1 MDVWKENNTHILSKE
16 VKKNVLLV
24 LFENIEQIKK
34 VFFFLM
40 QFAFFF
46 LNFSLVFAL
55 QGKFGNQ
62 TCAWIH
68 R

>member
-1 MDVWKENNTHILSKE
+1 
-16 VKKNVLLV
+16 
-24 LFENIEQIKK
+24 
-34 VFFFLM
+34 M

-46 LNFSLVFAL
+46 LNFSIVFAL

-68 R
+68 RK

>member
-34 VFFFLM
+34 VFFF
-40 QFAFFF
+40 
-46 LNFSLVFAL
+46 
-55 QGKFGNQ
+55 
-62 TCAWIH
+62 
-68 R
+68 